1 MPNIPVV
8 DSVESLNHALKH
20 QVPDMLCGFT
30 IKTYFGEITVH
41 DTDAVPFFEEMK
53 RLLEEKVQQI
63 QQQEQ

>member
-1 MPNIPVV
+1 MPNTSIV

-30 IKTYFGEITVH
+30 IKTYFGEISVH
-41 DTDAVPFFEEMK
+41 GRDAVPFFEEMK

-63 QQQEQ
+63 HQQEQ